1 MDSQTT
7 QRQRRRGAVL
17 SKQGLAKLHH
27 AKTQKS
33 VDQNLRRYTLEY
45 LSETTG
51 LSPNTLSKIFM
62 GSVGVDKQSLEK
74 CFHAFDLPL
83 ENSDYY
89 HLDGDKNYPSKPT
102 LTLSLTN
109 QQIQELMKHLEPK
122 QHSVPS

>member
-27 AKTQKS
+27 AKIQKS
-33 VDQNLRRYTLEY
+33 VEQNLRRYTLEY

-62 GSVGVDKQSLEK
+62 GSIGIDKQTLQK
-74 CFHAFDLPL
+74 CFHAFDLLL

-89 HLDGDKNYPSKPT
+89 YLEEDKNHPNEST
-102 LTLSLTN
+102 LTLVLTDK
-109 QQIQELMKHLEPK
+109 QIQELIKHLELPK
-122 QHSVPS
+122 DSVLS

>member
-1 MDSQTT
+1 MAEQTA
-7 QRQRRRGAVL
+7 QRQRRRGAIL

-33 VDQNLRRYTLEY
+33 VQQNLRRYTLED

-62 GSVGVDKQSLEK
+62 GSVGVDKQTLEK

-83 ENSDYY
+83 ENSDYCY
-89 HLDGDKNYPSKPT
+89 LEIAHNHLIEST
-102 LTLSLTN
+102 LMLALTD
-109 QQIQELMKHLEPK
+109 QQIQELVRHLDPK
-122 QHSVPS
+122 QHSVSS

>member
-1 MDSQTT
+1 MAEQTA
-7 QRQRRRGAVL
+7 QRQRRRGAIL

-33 VDQNLRRYTLEY
+33 VQQNLRRYTLED

-62 GSVGVDKQSLEK
+62 GSVGVDKQTLEK

-89 HLDGDKNYPSKPT
+89 YLDTAHNHLIEST
-102 LTLSLTN
+102 LLLALTD
-109 QQIQELMKHLEPK
+109 QQIQELIRHLEPK
-122 QHSVPS
+122 QHSASS

>member
-1 MDSQTT
+1 MDSQAT

-51 LSPNTLSKIFM
+51 LSPNTLSKIFSR
-62 GSVGVDKQSLEK
+62 SVAVDKRSLHA
-74 CFHAFDLPL
+74 CFSAFNLDLD
-83 ENSDYY
+83 SQDY
-89 HLDGDKNYPSKPT
+89 L
-102 LTLSLTN
+102 LVLSLPAKTAN
-109 QQIQELMKHLEPK
+109 LHGG
-122 QHSVPS
+122 

>member
-1 MDSQTT
+1 MGKQAT
-7 QRQRRRGAVL
+7 QRQRPRGAIL

-33 VDQNLRRYTLEY
+33 VEQNLRRYTLEY

-83 ENSDYY
+83 ANSDYY
-89 HLDGDKNYPSKPT
+89 HLDEDKNHQGEPT
-102 LTLSLTN
+102 LTLALSD
-109 QQIQELMKHLEPK
+109 QQIQELIKHLEPK
-122 QHSVPS
+122 NYSVPS